1 MPPDTDRDHV
11 TTATTP
17 AGPEDWTTGPTS
29 GGGKGPV
36 WPVTALVVLLG
47 WCLLAWSVFAG
58 AINTAPF
65 FGETASRDRYIESGM
80 VPLTALVPVVL
91 LLVLGLL
98 AGSRWG
104 LALLALPALLLV
116 PLGVGLLGEPGDP
129 EKSGYGR
136 GARWDDAFEDLTRLN
151 WAGAAVLTVV
161 IALVV
166 WRRQRRRT
174 GTPASPQAVPDPRSA
189 THDVG

>member
-1 MPPDTDRDHV
+1 MPSDTDRSHV

-17 AGPEDWTTGPTS
+17 AGPGQPTTGPTS
-29 GGGKGPV
+29 RGDRGPV

-47 WCLLAWSVFAG
+47 WCLLAWSVIAG

-91 LLVLGLL
+91 LLVLGAL

-116 PLGVGLLGEPGDP
+116 PLGVSILGEAGDP
-129 EKSGYGR
+129 DKSGYGR
-136 GARWDDAFEDLTRLN
+136 GARWGDAFQDLTRLN
-151 WAGAAVLTVV
+151 WVATGVLTLV

-166 WRRQRRRT
+166 WRRHRRQT
-174 GTPASPQAVPDPRSA
+174 GIRANP
-189 THDVG
+189 